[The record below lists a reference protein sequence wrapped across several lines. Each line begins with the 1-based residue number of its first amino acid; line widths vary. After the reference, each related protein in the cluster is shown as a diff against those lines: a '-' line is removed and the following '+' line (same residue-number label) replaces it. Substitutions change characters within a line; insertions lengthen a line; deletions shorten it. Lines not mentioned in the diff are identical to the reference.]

1 MLIQVNVQKFKSFNE
16 LNSLNLIA
24 SNKLRKQKERL
35 YESDTIS
42 LLKSTV
48 IYGSNASGKSNFVE
62 VLRFMKECVMNQE
75 IPIESYNW
83 YCRNHEDNKEKISS
97 FSVQLLLNE
106 DCYEYGFD
114 AILNTQTI
122 KDEWIVDLNKKKIL
136 YQRNNDGKP
145 LNGLNLGREDRMR
158 MEIYLDDFL
167 HNDKSLFLTEMNR
180 NKSFDKDSE
189 LSVYH
194 RIYNW
199 FVKDLNVVLPDM
211 PLTKFS
217 YYYDESTLSNI
228 KKIVRS
234 FDTGIEDIEI
244 KNMSEE
250 QLQNKIGIS
259 LYKDVINEL
268 KKNVQKQGQEL
279 NLSMRSKKEFFNI
292 TMNDNYDLEI
302 KTLCFKHGQSMLD
315 FEFCEESDGTKRVF
329 DFLDILLNKNQN
341 SVYVIDEME
350 RSLHPNL
357 FNRLIELLNEYQ
369 KQSNIQV
376 IFTTHESSIMKQDL
390 FRRDQIW
397 FIERN
402 KDNDSRI
409 YSLDTFNERFDKKI
423 SKAYLEGRYG
433 AIPQFK
439 SLHINEL
446 E

>member
-1 MLIQVNVQKFKSFNE
+1 MLIQVSVKNYKSFNE
-16 LNSLNLIA
+16 LNSLNMIA
-24 SNKLRKQKERL
+24 SNKLRTQKDKL
-35 YESDTIS
+35 YETVDIT
-42 LLKSTV
+42 LLKSVV
-48 IYGSNASGKSNFVE
+48 IYGANASGKSNFVD
-62 VLRFMKECVMNQE
+62 VLQFMKDCVLSQE
-75 IPIESYNW
+75 IPVESYNM
-83 YCRNHEDNKEKISS
+83 YCRNHRENIENISS
-97 FSVQLLLNE
+97 FAVRLLLE
-106 DCYEYGFD
+106 KDCYEYGFD
-114 AILNTQTI
+114 VVLNSQRI
-122 KDEWIVDLNKKKIL
+122 KDEWIIHLNHNKVL
-136 YQRNNDGKP
+136 YQRNNKGRP
-145 LNGLNLGREDRMR
+145 MLNFNLNREERNRMD
-158 MEIYLDDFL
+158 IYMNDFIS
-167 HNDKSLFLTEMNR
+167 NDKSLFLTEMNR
-180 NKSFDKDSE
+180 NKQFEKDSN
-189 LSVYH
+189 LNVFH
-194 RIYNW
+194 KIYQW
-199 FVKDLNVVLPDM
+199 FTKDLNVVLPDM
-211 PLTKFS
+211 PLTNFA
-217 YYYDESTLSNI
+217 YYYDESTLNNI

-250 QLQNKIGIS
+250 KLQNKIGIS
-259 LYKDVINEL
+259 LYKDVISEL
-268 KKNVQKQGQEL
+268 KKKVQKQGQEL

-302 KTLCFKHGQSMLD
+302 KTLCFKHGKSILD
-315 FEFCEESDGTKRVF
+315 FEFCEESDGTRRIF

-357 FNRLIELLNEYQ
+357 FNRFIEILNDYQ

-397 FIERN
+397 FVERN